1 MGRPWIKFSTG
12 FFDDEKIKLILGM
25 PDGKTIALIWVRL
38 LCLAGKADNDGVF
51 RLTQD
56 IPYND
61 ELFAEL
67 FDESPATV
75 RMALQTFV
83 KLGMMIKINDAYAL
97 PNWTK
102 YQSEIDAIARAK
114 QKNKERQQ
122 KWRDRQKHPLL
133 ETTNEKRNVTETLR
147 NENGENNHFSQG
159 EQQNVTLQRRYV
171 TATDKELDKELEEEL
186 DIEGTTKNKNN
197 CLSAAAAAFNN
208 NFSKTEVIT
217 RDHSKQSPVGV
228 KTVDF
233 YNKNVFPLS
242 SSYERERLLDLADE
256 YGDEWCIAACK
267 EAIDHQARSIAYIDK
282 VLRTW
287 RAKGYKKI
295 PDKKSAPVL
304 DDQYNDIPF

>member
-1 MGRPWIKFSTG
+1 MGRSWIKLSTSI
-12 FFDDEKIKLILGM
+12 FDDEKIKLIELM
-25 PDGKTIALIWVRL
+25 PEGDSLLVIWLKLLCFAGKT
-38 LCLAGKADNDGVF
+38 DNDGVF
-51 RLTQD
+51 RLNKE
-56 IPYND
+56 IPYN
-61 ELFAEL
+61 AEML
-67 FDESPATV
+67 AGIFNRKLSTV
-75 RMALQTFV
+75 RTALDVFQKF
-83 KLGMMIKINDAYAL
+83 GMVTIIDDAYAL
-97 PNWTK
+97 PNWPK
-102 YQSEIDAIARAK
+102 YQNDSDALAK
-114 QKNKERQQ
+114 SQEKNRL
-122 KWRDRQKHPLL
+122 RQKKWYDKHKKPLL
-133 ETTNEKRNVTETLR
+133 ESSSRKPNVR
-147 NENGENNHFSQG
+147 SNDS
-159 EQQNVTLQRRYV
+159 NVSL
-171 TATDKELDKELEEEL
+171 TATEVEEDKELEEEL
-186 DIEGTTKNKNN
+186 DIEGTTSKNKNN
-197 CLSAAAAAFNN
+197 YLAAAAFNN

-287 RAKGYKKI
+287 RAKGYRKI